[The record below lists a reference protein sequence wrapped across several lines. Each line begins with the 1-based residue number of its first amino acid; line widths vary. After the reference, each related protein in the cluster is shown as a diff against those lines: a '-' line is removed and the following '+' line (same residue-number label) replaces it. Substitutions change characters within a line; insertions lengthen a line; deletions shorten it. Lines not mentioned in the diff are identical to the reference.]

1 MKHVSL
7 RDLIKRKRLF
17 EENSRWCI
25 ARGPSVRRDSF
36 CAALPSTSHCD
47 ERSPIQRTLFHGYSF
62 VVICLVSIYDVTRL
76 KCIAAAL
83 VLVVN
88 SIDDP
93 KSERNFER
101 HASLPSPSLCRKFIL
116 LLRISSCSFF
126 LYAPSLIIF
135 EIFRWIYSLLFF
147 LRSFSPSPFYFLLVR
162 PFLRLPIID
171 VTRSDTRERNFNVH
185 GWIALFAW
193 RKKGERKSG
202 REGEKVNFKVFLI
215 GGVSSVAFCREE
227 WHVFSR
233 EDIVWRL
240 THFYYDL
247 SLRAST
253 FWPPFANLSFF
264 SLFAR
269 KSRSLFSFLLLP
281 SLSLFYCQ
289 KNIKIK
295 LGRGEFLKGVSFLQ
309 DKNFK
314 L

>member
-1 MKHVSL
+1 MIPS
-7 RDLIKRKRLF
+7 RKEILNATF
-17 EENSRWCI
+17 
-25 ARGPSVRRDSF
+25 
-36 CAALPSTSHCD
+36 
-47 ERSPIQRTLFHGYSF
+47 LFHRHHF
-62 VVICLVSIYDVTRL
+62 VANLFSCFVFP
-76 KCIAAAL
+76 L
-83 VLVVN
+83 VL
-88 SIDDP
+88 
-93 KSERNFER
+93 
-101 HASLPSPSLCRKFIL
+101 
-116 LLRISSCSFF
+116 F

-264 SLFAR
+264 SLFAI
-269 KSRSLFSFLLLP
+269 KITLFIFIFTSSFSLSFLLP
-281 SLSLFYCQ
+281 KKY
-289 KNIKIK
+289 
-295 LGRGEFLKGVSFLQ
+295 
-309 DKNFK
+309 
-314 L
+314 